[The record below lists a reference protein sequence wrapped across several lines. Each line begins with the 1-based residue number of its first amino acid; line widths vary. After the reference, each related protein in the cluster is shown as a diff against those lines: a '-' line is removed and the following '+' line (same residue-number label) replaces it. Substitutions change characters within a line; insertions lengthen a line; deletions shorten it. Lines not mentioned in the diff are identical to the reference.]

1 MKQKIIF
8 IYSLTLILLCTQ
20 ILAAQNKTIQENTDG
35 SVSFARITRQ
45 DALEAGYSAG
55 WYSTQKK
62 KGNSMS
68 PFWTESRIK
77 KEAIK
82 NLSATYEAFKEDYI
96 RGFINGFKDREHG
109 RKYNPN

>member
-1 MKQKIIF
+1 
-8 IYSLTLILLCTQ
+8 
-20 ILAAQNKTIQENTDG
+20 
-35 SVSFARITRQ
+35 
-45 DALEAGYSAG
+45 
-55 WYSTQKK
+55 
-62 KGNSMS
+62 MS